1 MRSVKPATASETM
14 LDLSPRKIAPC
25 FLVPWLAAGLAL
37 VADPA
42 KTIAAVAEPDFD
54 PATVYAIRFQP
65 PGAGVVETVRSNFN
79 FLGLNLLGGAVGVR
93 FARLLEGEVGGI
105 LTQGLCEGATSLIA
119 RAGVSP
125 SLLKS
130 RAEGTHWNLRLPLLI
145 GYLNYSGHVTGCDE
159 DPSHDVRAMLF
170 STGLDATHWSSS
182 AAGFN
187 LRLLFSMGPSW
198 MKETGAYAASAT
210 WSDRERIMEL
220 GLTIGLVLR

>member
-1 MRSVKPATASETM
+1 MASG
-14 LDLSPRKIAPC
+14 R
-25 FLVPWLAAGLAL
+25 AGS
-37 VADPA
+37 
-42 KTIAAVAEPDFD
+42 
-54 PATVYAIRFQP
+54 RGR
-65 PGAGVVETVRSNFN
+65 PGEGHRGRGRAG
-79 FLGLNLLGGAVGVR
+79 FLGFNLLGGAVAVR
-93 FARLLEGEVGGI
+93 FARLVEGEVGGI

-125 SLLKS
+125 SLLRA

-145 GYLNYSGHVTGCDE
+145 GYLNYSGHAGSCDE
-159 DPSHDVRAMLF
+159 EPSHDVHAMLF

-187 LRLLFSMGPSW
+187 LRLLFSMGPAW

-210 WSDRERIMEL
+210 WSDRERVMEL

>member
-1 MRSVKPATASETM
+1 MIV
-14 LDLSPRKIAPC
+14 PR

-42 KTIAAVAEPDFD
+42 KAIAAAAEPDFD
-54 PATVYAIRFQP
+54 PATVYALRFQP
-65 PGAGVVETVRSNFN
+65 PGAGIVETVRSNFN
-79 FLGLNLLGGAVGVR
+79 LLGFNVLGGAVGVR
-93 FARLLEGEVGGI
+93 FARLVEGEVGGI
-105 LTQGLCEGATSLIA
+105 LIQGLCEGGESLIV

-125 SLLKS
+125 SLLRA

-145 GYLNYSGHVTGCDE
+145 GYLNYSGHLTGCDE

-187 LRLLFSMGPSW
+187 LRLLLSTGPSW
-198 MKETGAYAASAT
+198 MKETGSYATGAT
-210 WSDRERIMEL
+210 WSDRDWVMEL

>member
-1 MRSVKPATASETM
+1 M
-14 LDLSPRKIAPC
+14 
-25 FLVPWLAAGLAL
+25 
-37 VADPA
+37 
-42 KTIAAVAEPDFD
+42 
-54 PATVYAIRFQP
+54 
-65 PGAGVVETVRSNFN
+65 
-79 FLGLNLLGGAVGVR
+79 
-93 FARLLEGEVGGI
+93 
-105 LTQGLCEGATSLIA
+105 
-119 RAGVSP
+119 
-125 SLLKS
+125 
-130 RAEGTHWNLRLPLLI
+130 LI

>member
-1 MRSVKPATASETM
+1 M
-14 LDLSPRKIAPC
+14 IARRF
-25 FLVPWLAAGLAL
+25 FLPWLAAGLAL

-42 KTIAAVAEPDFD
+42 KAIATAAEPDFD
-54 PATVYAIRFQP
+54 PATVYAVRIQP
-65 PGAGVVETVRSNFN
+65 PGAGIVETVRSNFN
-79 FLGLNLLGGAVGVR
+79 FLGFNLLGGSVGVR
-93 FARLLEGEVGGI
+93 FARLVEGEVGGM

-125 SLLKS
+125 SLLRA
-130 RAEGTHWNLRLPLLI
+130 RAESTHWNLRLPLLI

-159 DPSHDVRAMLF
+159 DPSHDLRAMLF

-187 LRLLFSMGPSW
+187 LRLLFNMGPSW
-198 MKETGAYAASAT
+198 VKETGAYAASAT
-210 WSDRERIMEL
+210 WSDREWLMEL